1 MWAKFDDRYP
11 WNRKVR
17 PLSDAAF
24 RLDVSAVCWSSEYL
38 TDGVISPD
46 DLPQVSDVKRPQLA
60 AAELV
65 RRGRWHASGHDCP
78 DCPDVPPGGHVVHH
92 FLDYNPPREKVEAD
106 REKRRQAGQM
116 GGKASGRSR
125 ANAKQSASDLLNKS
139 EAQVASSPT
148 NTRTRTRSPSGYVGG
163 EVTEVD
169 ARDPDEPPRCPPHS
183 TTPPDLVPP
192 CRACGALREGWETQ
206 LRADVV
212 FARPSWC
219 GECDP
224 HTRLREITTDGGE
237 ALQQCRVCHPLAV
250 TG

>member
-1 MWAKFDDRYP
+1 MSILVATRRESVTALSPAGRKIGAEIRTARPSSCELLGSSGPNPRKRLGGLHEHCTTSHRQGPEDSLMWAKFDDRYP

-163 EVTEVD
+163 EVTED
-169 ARDPDEPPRCPPHS
+169 RKS
-183 TTPPDLVPP
+183 
-192 CRACGALREGWETQ
+192 
-206 LRADVV
+206 VV
-212 FARPSWC
+212 
-219 GECDP
+219 
-224 HTRLREITTDGGE
+224 
-237 ALQQCRVCHPLAV
+237 
-250 TG
+250 